1 VTEKTQLLR
10 QVHPNF
16 IQNGEVGVLAF
27 RPNQND
33 NGHLSVYDGDQI
45 TPERSH
51 AHYTEVQKLRSAGVL
66 AVTVAECNSESL
78 PSMLSPL
85 PNFIEHAHI
94 DFSGCDKKQLRDKS
108 KALLAFAV
116 ERKWLFQVDT

>member
-10 QVHPNF
+10 QVHLNY

-51 AHYTEVQKLRSAGVL
+51 VHYTEVQKLRSAGVL
-66 AVTVAECNSESL
+66 AVTVAECNSKSL
-78 PSMLSPL
+78 PSMLSPR

-94 DFSGCDKKQLRDKS
+94 DFSGCDRKQLRDMC
-108 KALLAFAV
+108 
-116 ERKWLFQVDT
+116 ETRI